1 MILFFSEMQNTADSS
16 GLQAYWNCKNSK
28 NLPTQPK
35 CASILLDSKKF
46 ESVESSKANREPT
59 SLPSI

>member
-1 MILFFSEMQNTADSS
+1 MQNTADSS
-16 GLQAYWNCKNSK
+16 GLQAYWNCKNSR

-35 CASILLDSKKF
+35 CASILL